1 MTEKTESEMQAKQP
15 AWYCVRTKPKHEHI
29 AAGNVR
35 KHLALQ
41 VFNPQLR
48 VERHTSRGIA
58 RLTEPLFPGYIFV
71 CCVLAESL
79 DAIRYAYGVSTVVH
93 FGDAVPAIPDEVIE
107 ELLACFPAEE
117 PVTTLDPLKPGL
129 EVVLNGGAFAGMQA
143 CVLRVLPARRR
154 VQVLL
159 DILGRPTEVEVD
171 RPLVNAESSTLADR
185 LPFLAA
191 PRREAALV

>member
-1 MTEKTESEMQAKQP
+1 MEVDIT

-35 KHLALQ
+35 KHLSLQ

-48 VERHTSRGIA
+48 SERHTRRGIA
-58 RLTEPLFPGYIFV
+58 RITEALFPGYIFV
-71 CCVLAESL
+71 RCVLSGSL
-79 DAIRYAYGVSTVVH
+79 DAIRYAYGVNTVVQ
-93 FGDAVPAIPDEVIE
+93 FGDFVPVIPDGVIE
-107 ELLACFPAEE
+107 ELRSCFPAEE
-117 PVTTLDPLKPGL
+117 PVTPEDPLKPGL
-129 EVVLNGGAFAGMQA
+129 PVVVNHGAFAGMQA
-143 CVLRVLPARRR
+143 LVLRLMPARQR

-171 RPLVNAESSTLADR
+171 RLFVRSETATLADR

-191 PRREAALV
+191 RRPEMATA